1 MPYSAI
7 AVANSL
13 IKKAKEKGIKDLS
26 PMKLQKLVYFAHAW
40 MLAIDDRPL
49 INEPVKAWKFGPVIN
64 SIYHE
69 FKTYGSKNIEF
80 YGTEFDIIED
90 EEGHPDVAFVTPW
103 VPVSDYKADYVL
115 DAILDTY
122 GDKSAIFLSNLTHQE
137 DSAWSLTKGE
147 HNEGNSKGFAINND
161 IIKSSMKSKLGL

>member
-13 IKKAKEKGIKDLS
+13 IKKAHEKGIKDLS

-49 INEPVKAWKFGPVIN
+49 INESVKAWKFGPVIN

-69 FKTYGSKNIEF
+69 FKTYGSKNIES

-90 EEGHPDVAFVTPW
+90 EDGRPDVGFVTPW
-103 VPVSDYKADYVL
+103 VPSSDFKADYVL
-115 DAILDTY
+115 DAILETY
-122 GDKSAIFLSNLTHQE
+122 GDKSATFLSNLTHQV
-137 DSAWSLTKGE
+137 DSAWSLTKDE
-147 HNEGNSKGFAINND
+147 HDEGNTKGYVIDDD
-161 IIKSSMKSKLGL
+161 IIKDSMKKKLGL